1 MKTLVIVLGLGLAFP
16 AVARN
21 SAPSRSFTTDWVCD
35 NGRTLRF
42 NAHPRRPEGQAQL
55 TYIGSRV
62 EVTATPTVA
71 GSRYVSKD
79 GKVVW
84 HAKGD
89 EGLLSFDPLLSEPL
103 TCRLKP
109 PSRTESKSSSK
120 K

>member
-1 MKTLVIVLGLGLAFP
+1 M
-16 AVARN
+16 
-21 SAPSRSFTTDWVCD
+21 CD

-62 EVTATPTVA
+62 EVTATPTVS

-89 EGLLSFDPLLSEPL
+89 EGLLSFDSLLSEPV
-103 TCRLKP
+103 TCRLKAP
-109 PSRTESKSSSK
+109 ARTEGKPHSK